1 MKNLRKLKSK
11 FFSSRQDGSALLSV
25 IIMLPFLIL
34 VIALYM
40 DLSVASFN
48 QSRRDQYRTYAQLAT
63 DAGTD
68 YAVQQI
74 NELSTWTGT
83 TSPTQV
89 PLHDDGTVRTTFEI
103 TVADVDSDTK
113 TITSIGRVY
122 TPVTSTT
129 AKTTVIIKTD
139 LRAVSAGNFSLV
151 TGVGGLYMSNSAK
164 ILGGDVHVNGEVSL
178 SNTAQIGLSTNPV
191 NLNVAHQNCPVP
203 ADATYPQL
211 CTSGQP
217 ITINNQAH
225 IYGDVK
231 ANNQSST
238 SGMSSPGLTASS
250 GVPALPLPTHDR
262 AAQAAAVAITIDGS
276 AASCSGS
283 QTRTWA
289 ANTKITGNVTI
300 SNNCIVT
307 VEGDV
312 WITGNLNTSNST
324 QVKVSDALGTTRP
337 NIMIDGSSGA
347 IFSNSTR
354 LVSNSSDT
362 GFQIIT
368 YRSRASCSPDCASV
382 TGTDLY
388 NSRNDTTISLSNSAE
403 GPNTIFY
410 AKWTR
415 VQVNNG
421 GAIGALIGQTVQLA
435 NTGTITFGTSVPGGS
450 TTGWVIDNY
459 RRTFN

>member
-1 MKNLRKLKSK
+1 MKRFIPS
-11 FFSSRQDGSALLSV
+11 FVSSQKGSTLLAV

-34 VIALYM
+34 IIALYM
-40 DLSVASFN
+40 DLSVASFK
-48 QSRRDQYRTYAQLAT
+48 QARRDQYQTHSQFTT

-74 NELSTWTGT
+74 NDDSDWAGTPSAIEL
-83 TSPTQV
+83 
-89 PLHDDGTVRTTFEI
+89 HNDGQVRTTFQV
-103 TVADVDSDTK
+103 TVTNIDADTK
-113 TITSIGRVY
+113 TITSVGRTY
-122 TPVTSTT
+122 TPVTSSTPRS
-129 AKTTVIIKTD
+129 TVTIKTD
-139 LRAVSAGNFSLV
+139 LRAVSSGSISLV

-164 ILGGDVHVNGEVSL
+164 ILGGDVHVNGEISM
-178 SNTAQIGLSTNPV
+178 SNTAQIGLSSSPV
-191 NLNVAHQNCPVP
+191 SLNVAHQNCPVP
-203 ADATYPQL
+203 ATSAYPML

-231 ANNQSST
+231 ANNQT
-238 SGMSSPGLTASS
+238 NGSGMSSPGLTASS
-250 GVPALPLPTHDR
+250 GVAAAPLPPHDR
-262 AAQAAAVAITIDGS
+262 AAQVAAVGTTITGS

-289 ANTKITGNVTI
+289 ANTRINGNVTI
-300 SNNCIVT
+300 SNNCVVT

-312 WITGNLNTSNST
+312 WITGTLSMSNST
-324 QVKVSDALGTTRP
+324 RMAVSNLLGTTRP
-337 NIMIDGSSGA
+337 DIMVDGSSGA
-347 IFSNSTR
+347 TFSNSAR
-354 LVSNSSDT
+354 LESNSSST

-368 YRSRASCSPDCASV
+368 YRSRASCSPNCTNV

-421 GAIGALIGQTVQLA
+421 GAIGALVGQTVQLS
-435 NTGTITFGTSVPGGS
+435 NSGTITFGTSVPGGGNV
-450 TTGWVIDNY
+450 GWVIDNY